1 MFVVNTE
8 LRTMTVKNADILVS
22 ENVRT
27 YPITFMFSAD
37 WDGYK
42 KVAVFQSV
50 GGDPVE
56 MVLPTSKT
64 LIPWEVLSVPGREV
78 AVGVYGVNDNGDI
91 LSSMPVVLGEV
102 NQGTEVENQEWMEF
116 TPDLLDQLLQWIEN
130 SGGIAAT
137 YEFGHGLKVDGRV
150 VTVNTV
156 DNFEGDN
163 TLPITAAGVLASV
176 GNIAAL
182 LETI

>member
-1 MFVVNTE
+1 MFVVNTN
-8 LRTMTVKNADILVS
+8 LRSMSVEVADILVS

-27 YPITFMFSAD
+27 YPITFTFSGD

-56 MVLPTSKT
+56 MTLPTSKT
-64 LIPWEVLSVPGREV
+64 VIPWEVLSVAGREV
-78 AVGVYGVNDNGDI
+78 AVGVYGVNNDGDI
-91 LSSMPVVLGEV
+91 LSSMPVVLGQV

-130 SGGIAAT
+130 SGGMT
-137 YEFGHGLKVDGRV
+137 PSYEFGHGLKVVDKV
-150 VTVNTV
+150 VTVDTV
-156 DNFEGDN
+156 DNFDGDN

-176 GNIAAL
+176 GNIEAL